1 MKENNPKLVK
11 IWFKNLVNQ
20 NSVAGEDEK
29 NSASEANRVPGE
41 TALGYVSTPCLSLYN
56 PRRVSPQSL
65 FFVPRTR
72 RLKSRR
78 VNLRTTVDLNSHDR
92 HDILVMSAFL

>member
-11 IWFKNLVNQ
+11 IWFKNLGNQ

-41 TALGYVSTPCLSLYN
+41 TALGYVGTPCLS
-56 PRRVSPQSL
+56 QSL